1 MSDRHLCVQQGSITC
16 TYTNTLSVAPK
27 QRAQHIAVLR
37 VWIRQAEIPALTPNL
52 GSRWM

>member
-1 MSDRHLCVQQGSITC
+1 MSDRRLGVQEGSIT
-16 TYTNTLSVAPK
+16 YTRTLSVAPI

-37 VWIRQAEIPALTPNL
+37 VWIRQAEIPALTLKL